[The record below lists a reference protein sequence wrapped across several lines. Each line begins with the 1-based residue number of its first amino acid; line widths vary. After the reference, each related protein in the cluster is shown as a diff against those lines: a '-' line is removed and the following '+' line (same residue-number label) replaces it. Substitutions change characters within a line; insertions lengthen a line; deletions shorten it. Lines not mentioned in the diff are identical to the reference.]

1 MAVLVV
7 TDPES
12 QHEAAFP
19 PVAPSSILSRLRL
32 ETRGEHDAVEQVL
45 DLMGGSLTHQSYRQR
60 LEQFYGFYAPLE
72 KALQSHGKSPPDIAD
87 RPHGA
92 YKPPLSEAIS
102 SALAA
107 RLNKTAHL
115 QQDLHHFGVLTDGLL
130 LCRDLPPLGTQA
142 EVLGC
147 LYVMEGAT
155 LGGRM
160 ITQHVRATLGITPMT
175 GGCFFEGYGDD
186 TGRMWQGMRQL
197 LVSGSTDTQAENSI
211 VTNAITTFARLR
223 GWCETF
229 PKTARQRD
237 HAPCLKT

>member
-12 QHEAAFP
+12 QQEAASL
-19 PVAPSSILSRLRL
+19 PVAPSLILSRLRL

-45 DLMGGSLTHQSYRQR
+45 DLMGSSLSHQSYRQR

-72 KALQSHGKSPPDIAD
+72 KALQSHGKSLAD
-87 RPHGA
+87 RA
-92 YKPPLSEAIS
+92 CKAPLSDAIS

-115 QQDLHHFGVLTDGLL
+115 QQDLHHLGVPAHVLP
-130 LCRDLPPLGTQA
+130 LCRDLPPLRTQA

-155 LGGRM
+155 LGGRL
-160 ITQHVRATLGITPMT
+160 ITQHVRAALGITPAT
-175 GGCFFEGYGDD
+175 GGSFFQGYGDD

-197 LVSGSTDTQAENSI
+197 LVSGSPDTETENNI
-211 VTNAITTFARLR
+211 VTNAIATFACLR
-223 GWCETF
+223 SWCETF
-229 PKTARQRD
+229 PETNKNGTTL
-237 HAPCLKT
+237 HA

>member
-12 QHEAAFP
+12 QQEAASP
-19 PVAPSSILSRLRL
+19 PVAPSLILSRLRL

-72 KALQSHGKSPPDIAD
+72 KALKSDGKSLAD
-87 RPHGA
+87 RA
-92 YKPPLSEAIS
+92 CKAPLSDAIS
-102 SALAA
+102 SALAV

-115 QQDLHHFGVLTDGLL
+115 QQDLHHLGVLTDGLP
-130 LCRDLPPLGTQA
+130 LCRDLPPVRTQA
-142 EVLGC
+142 ELLGC

-155 LGGRM
+155 LGGRL
-160 ITQHVRATLGITPMT
+160 ITQHVRTALGITPTT
-175 GGCFFEGYGDD
+175 GGSFFQGYGDD

-197 LVSGSTDTQAENSI
+197 LVSGSPDTETENNI
-211 VTNAITTFARLR
+211 VTNAISTFACLR
-223 GWCETF
+223 SWCETF
-229 PKTARQRD
+229 PKTNKNGTTLNA
-237 HAPCLKT
+237 

>member
-7 TDPES
+7 TDPVS
-12 QHEAAFP
+12 QHEAAFL

-32 ETRGEHDAVEQVL
+32 EARGEHDAVEQVL
-45 DLMGGSLTHQSYRQR
+45 DLMSATLTHQSYRQR

-72 KALQSHGKSPPDIAD
+72 KALQSHGKSLAD
-87 RPHGA
+87 KA
-92 YKPPLSEAIS
+92 YKPPLSDAIS

-115 QQDLHHFGVLTDGLL
+115 QQDLQHFGVRTDGLP

-147 LYVMEGAT
+147 LYVIEGAT

-160 ITQHVRATLGITPMT
+160 ITRHVRAALGITPTT
-175 GGCFFEGYGDD
+175 GGSFFEGYGDD
-186 TGRMWQGMRQL
+186 TGRMWQSMRQL
-197 LVSGSTDTQAENSI
+197 LVSGSPDTETENNL
-211 VTNAITTFARLR
+211 VNNAITTFASLR
-223 GWCETF
+223 GWCGSFQKQLDNGT
-229 PKTARQRD
+229 TR
-237 HAPCLKT
+237 HA

>member
-7 TDPES
+7 TDPVS

-45 DLMGGSLTHQSYRQR
+45 DLMGSSLTHQSYRQR

-72 KALQSHGKSPPDIAD
+72 KALQSHGKSLTDRADGAD
-87 RPHGA
+87 RA
-92 YKPPLSEAIS
+92 CKSPLSDAIS

-115 QQDLHHFGVLTDGLL
+115 QQDLHHLGVSTHVLP
-130 LCRDLPPLGTQA
+130 LCRDLPPLRTQA

-155 LGGRM
+155 LGGRL
-160 ITQHVRATLGITPMT
+160 ITQHVRAALGITPAT
-175 GGCFFEGYGDD
+175 GGSFFQGYGDD

-197 LVSGSTDTQAENSI
+197 LVSGSPDTQAENSI
-211 VTNAITTFARLR
+211 VTNAITTFACLR
-223 GWCETF
+223 SWCETF
-229 PKTARQRD
+229 PETNKNGTKL
-237 HAPCLKT
+237 HA